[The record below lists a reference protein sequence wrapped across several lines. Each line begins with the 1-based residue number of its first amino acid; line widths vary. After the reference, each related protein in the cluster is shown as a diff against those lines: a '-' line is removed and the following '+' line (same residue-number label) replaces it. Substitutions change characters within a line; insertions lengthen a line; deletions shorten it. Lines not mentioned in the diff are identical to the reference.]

1 MRLIV
6 RNLVVPIEVR
16 VVDYEVVILRNVLF
30 EMEVL
35 RKECDQLIARSVI
48 CLLYTSPSPRD

>member
-48 CLLYTSPSPRD
+48 RQFLRRSFLNL

>member
-6 RNLVVPIEVR
+6 RNLVVPIKVR

-35 RKECDQLIARSVI
+35 RKECDQLITRSVI
-48 CLLYTSPSPRD
+48 R